1 MTRVLLLDAGPL
13 SMVAHPRR
21 HPEIKGWLQ
30 RLLRAGVDVRV
41 PEIADYEVRL
51 ALLHIG
57 AQRSIERLDVLKE
70 LGYLPLS
77 TPVMLRAAELWA
89 RARKAGQP
97 TADEKALDGDVI
109 LAAQALELGAQGLDV
124 QVVTTNVGHL

>member
-1 MTRVLLLDAGPL
+1 M
-13 SMVAHPRR
+13 
-21 HPEIKGWLQ
+21 
-30 RLLRAGVDVRV
+30 
-41 PEIADYEVRL
+41 
-51 ALLHIG
+51 
-57 AQRSIERLDVLKE
+57 
-70 LGYLPLS
+70 PLS

-124 QVVTTNVGHL
+124 QVVTTNVGHLERFCRASNWRDTT